1 MWVFSI
7 VQDLSGWTIGD
18 LEPQLAEALLGGAEF
33 LSSFLQQLAQ
43 DPCLPTPPTLTCN
56 ICDRQ
61 IQPWFFEKHT
71 GLCIVSHKAESE
83 VQDCHDHLRDHRQV
97 ISGVLRAFENDSM
110 IPSYKNLEIDVH
122 TDGSCPP
129 KSPSMVGKAKP
140 DKQRRS
146 LIRIVELILDYC
158 DVAIDISTPAIPED
172 DGVDVFGRIQSPD
185 SRNRI
190 SQLHEWSP
198 PNIDHEAISALYHD
212 TESLVNAKL
221 SAITRLHNTIHYSEK
236 IRQEIDS
243 SVQDL
248 IDHTTLEAEQSMIQ
262 SGLAQGEVSE
272 TSATPMSLLDAT
284 SNITFEA
291 PFRESGSSPCPSIS
305 SDISPGPKGPSIELE
320 VSPFNQLNHDP
331 DSTPLSTSS
340 PVKSILSVPDTL
352 YDHEPRA
359 SSPLSQFPPLSQAS
373 EQPARGHSNLSAAL
387 QRPSSS
393 GASSEAGTSNEH
405 SRRNSPQDLDLQTRE
420 VRASRG
426 IYESPRRPSG
436 GSRPP
441 NGFSPSRRGSRAV
454 SRNRA
459 TSLARDRGFSPGR
472 KSLSSRLGLLDRDR
486 LSPTGSPTLS
496 ASESTSTEASL
507 RDRRVSMLPP
517 LSPRLPSI
525 APAAR
530 PAPPS
535 IKDFDIIKPI
545 SKGAFG
551 SVYLSKKRTTGDYY
565 AIKVLKKADMIAK
578 NQVTNIKA
586 ERAIMMAQMES
597 PFIAKLYFTFQS
609 KEYLYLVM
617 EYLNGGD
624 CAALIKQLGGLPED
638 WTKRYM
644 SEVVLGLEYLHSRG
658 IIHRDL
664 KPDNLLISH
673 NGHLK
678 LTDFGLSRVGLV
690 GRQNRARTSSH
701 PEAPDL
707 LQHNASSHRSSSPS
721 SSRSASFDF
730 AQSGLSTPAIAP
742 VAINEARSGYFSL
755 RERKPSQGE
764 TSESGRYESD
774 TFSSAMSKL
783 NLDDTKYD
791 SDEGGSTASGRSS
804 SSPLPG
810 RITPDTR
817 PKSPSTP
824 SSAAQMPPPAMRLF
838 DPRES
843 NKKFVGT
850 PDYLAPETIN
860 GSGQD
865 DMVDWW
871 SLGVILFE
879 FIYGYPPFHAQSPDA
894 VFQNI
899 LARRVDWPSDQ
910 EEMDLNISQTAK
922 DLMDSL
928 MTLKPDER
936 LGCQNGAADIK
947 AHPFFNGVVWESI
960 SEEEALFVPTP
971 DNPED
976 TDYFD
981 ARGATDHVFEDDSDT
996 QNSADGSSNT
1006 NEKEARPVVARDA
1019 SFSNRM
1025 VAHNRQIV
1033 KRTMMPLSIP
1043 PHVRDRHRN
1052 RRASESGK
1060 DEFGSF
1066 TFKNLGVLEKQNLDA
1081 IKRLR
1086 SEQSI
1091 GSPVTIPQT
1100 GQISH
1105 HSRSASSSSSVQIQ
1119 RPGSS
1124 STNTSTS
1131 TPISPTNH
1139 SVLGTHRNSL
1149 PASPLVTSTSV
1160 PVQSPRHRSQ
1170 GSISTGSAASSSG
1183 RNSMSRPYEAPDT
1196 PTRPTIQSK
1205 SLPLSALSPRSPKSP
1220 RNRSF
1225 TVGAD
1230 ARPDLPFNWG
1240 SVHSLS
1246 RVFEPE
1252 TPSSSSDNESSSGVK
1267 ALQRVQRRRQ
1277 RSKRLSS
1284 VSMPQA
1290 RTHRSLDILICED
1303 NPVSRRV
1310 LEAMLGKLKCHVVSV
1325 VDGAQAVA
1333 AATGDVVFDVIFTD
1347 IKVPRLSGVEVARL
1361 VRSSPG
1367 SNTDT
1372 PIVAMSSYSTA
1383 DFKEMAQFFQRRLE
1397 KPLTINSISETIQEL
1412 IVDWQPP
1419 APSVKSAKAIASMG

>member
-1 MWVFSI
+1 M
-7 VQDLSGWTIGD
+7 QDLSGWTIGD
-18 LEPQLAEALLGGAEF
+18 LEPHLAEALLGGAEF
-33 LSSFLQQLAQ
+33 LSSFLQQLAN
-43 DPCLPTPPTLTCN
+43 DPSLPMPPALTCN

-97 ISGVLRAFENDSM
+97 ISGVLLAFENDSM
-110 IPSYKNLEIDVH
+110 IPSYKNFEIDLQLEFQPSISSSPTV
-122 TDGSCPP
+122 DRS
-129 KSPSMVGKAKP
+129 KS
-140 DKQRRS
+140 DEHRRS
-146 LIRIVELILDYC
+146 FIRTVELILDYC
-158 DVAIDISTPAIPED
+158 DLAIDISTPAIPED

-190 SQLHEWSP
+190 SQLHEWNR
-198 PNIDHEAISALYHD
+198 PNIEHEAIKALYED
-212 TESLVNAKL
+212 TNSLVNAKL

-236 IRQEIDS
+236 IRQEIGS

-248 IDHTTLEAEQSMIQ
+248 IDQTTLDAGEDMLDDGTAE
-262 SGLAQGEVSE
+262 SE
-272 TSATPMSLLDAT
+272 MAEPSTAYIPPTHDPNRIAFDA
-284 SNITFEA
+284 S
-291 PFRESGSSPCPSIS
+291 FREATASPCLSTT
-305 SDISPGPKGPSIELE
+305 SDISPGMKGPSIELE
-320 VSPFNQLNHDP
+320 VSPFNNLSLESN
-331 DSTPLSTSS
+331 SATSSTSS
-340 PVKSILSVPDTL
+340 PAKNIVSISESTH
-352 YDHEPRA
+352 DHEPRA
-359 SSPLSQFPPLSQAS
+359 SSPLSQFPPFSQT
-373 EQPARGHSNLSAAL
+373 EQSIRGHSSLSAAL
-387 QRPSSS
+387 QRPNSSA
-393 GASSEAGTSNEH
+393 GSSETGMSNEF
-405 SRRNSPQDLDLQTRE
+405 SRRNSPQDIEFQTRE

-426 IYESPRRPSG
+426 IYDSPRRPSG

-441 NGFSPSRRGSRAV
+441 TGFSPSRRGSRAV

-459 TSLARDRGFSPGR
+459 TSLARDRGLSPGR
-472 KSLSSRLGLLDRDR
+472 KSLSSRLGLLDRER
-486 LSPTGSPTLS
+486 LSPAGSPTLS
-496 ASESTSTEASL
+496 ASETMSTSTETSL

-597 PFIAKLYFTFQS
+597 PFIARLYFTFQS

-701 PEAPDL
+701 PEVPDL
-707 LQHNASSHRSSSPS
+707 LQHNTISNRSGSPS

-742 VAINEARSGYFSL
+742 VTVNEARSGYFTL
-755 RERKPSQGE
+755 RERKPSQGD
-764 TSESGRYESD
+764 TPESSRYETD

-783 NLDDTKYD
+783 NLDETKYD
-791 SDEGGSTASGRSS
+791 SDEGSTASGRSS
-804 SSPLPG
+804 CSPLPG

-879 FIYGYPPFHAQSPDA
+879 FIYGYPPFHAESPDA

-899 LARRVDWPSDQ
+899 LARHINWPSEQ
-910 EEMDLNISQTAK
+910 EEVDLNISQTAK
-922 DLMDSL
+922 DLMNAL
-928 MTLKPDER
+928 MTLRPDER

-947 AHPFFNGVVWESI
+947 AHLFFSGVAWESI

-996 QNSADGSSNT
+996 PNSVDGSNST
-1006 NEKEARPVVARDA
+1006 SEKEARPVVVRDA

-1025 VAHNRQIV
+1025 VAQSKQIV

-1086 SEQSI
+1086 SEQSLV
-1091 GSPVTIPQT
+1091 SPVTIPQNNHMA
-1100 GQISH
+1100 H
-1105 HSRSASSSSSVQIQ
+1105 HSRSASSSSSVHMH
-1119 RPGSS
+1119 RPSSS
-1124 STNTSTS
+1124 STSTSAS
-1131 TPISPTNH
+1131 TPISPPNL
-1139 SVLGTHRNSL
+1139 SGLGIHRNSL
-1149 PASPLVTSTSV
+1149 PASPLVTSTSG
-1160 PVQSPRHRSQ
+1160 PSQSPRHRSQ
-1170 GSISTGSAASSSG
+1170 GSLSTPSAAGSSG
-1183 RNSMSRPYEAPDT
+1183 RNSINRLYEMPDT
-1196 PTRPTIQSK
+1196 PTRSSVQSK

-1225 TVGAD
+1225 TVGSD
-1230 ARPDLPFNWG
+1230 ARPELPFNWG
-1240 SVHSLS
+1240 SVRSLS
-1246 RVFEPE
+1246 RVFEPD
-1252 TPSSSSDNESSSGVK
+1252 TPSSSSDGESATGVK
-1267 ALQRVQRRRQ
+1267 ALQRVQKRRQ

-1284 VSMPQA
+1284 VSMPPA
-1290 RTHRSLDILICED
+1290 RAHRPLDILICED

-1367 SNTDT
+1367 SNTET

-1383 DFKEMAQFFQRRLE
+1383 DFKEMAQFFQKRLE
-1397 KPLTINSISETIQEL
+1397 KPLTIKAISQTIEEL
-1412 IVDWQPP
+1412 IPDWQAP
-1419 APSVKSAKAIASMG
+1419 APSVKGTKTSGNVG